1 MQEQSAIL
9 SNLINSVMDAIVSTD
24 ESQNIIMFN
33 HAAELMFGHRAADII
48 GQPLDKLIPAR
59 FRAMHRQHVENFGRT
74 GATTRTMNAP
84 GVSYG
89 LRANGEEFIF
99 EASISKAEVAGE
111 KTYTAILRDITERK
125 EAEKALWEAKE
136 KFQSLVESSSD
147 WIWEVDAN
155 AVYTY
160 ASPKVKD
167 LLGYEPR
174 EVIGRTPFDL
184 MPPEEKVRVGKL
196 FEEIAREKKPFS
208 GIENSNLHKDG
219 HLVILETSGVP
230 VFDNEGGL
238 CGYRGI
244 DRDITERKL
253 VEQAFLESEAKS
265 HAIIEA
271 TPVPLSLND
280 AQGNITYL
288 NQAFVQTIGYTMD
301 DIPTLADWWPRA
313 YPDPQ
318 YRQWVV
324 ETWQNNLDEAKRTN
338 GDFSPIE
345 LNIRCKDG
353 PVRTFIGGATPLQER
368 FAGTHLVT
376 LYDITEHKQAE
387 VELRIASTAFE
398 SQESMV
404 ITDADGVILRVNQ
417 AFTEATGYTAEE
429 AVGQTPR
436 LLKSGRQDADFYR
449 EMWGTLLRT
458 GKWQG
463 EIWDRRKNGE
473 IYPKLLSISAVKGD
487 DGVVTHYVGVDHDIT
502 KRKAAEE
509 EINNLAFYD
518 SLTQLPNRRLL
529 NDRLGKIMA
538 ASKRSGRYGA
548 LMFLDLDN
556 FKPLNDEHGHS
567 VGDSLLVEAARRIA
581 RCVREVDTVARFG
594 GDEFVVVLS
603 ELDEDKAESTA
614 QASIVAEKIRTTLA
628 EPYLLK
634 IQSEGKA
641 ETTVEHH
648 CTSSIG
654 VVLFTDHEASEE
666 DILKWAD
673 MAMYQAKE
681 AGRNQ
686 IRFYEPEA

>member
-1 MQEQSAIL
+1 MQEQSALL
-9 SNLINSVMDAIVSTD
+9 SNLINSAMDAIVSTD

-48 GQPLDKLIPAR
+48 GQPLEKLIPAR
-59 FRAMHRQHVENFGRT
+59 FHARHRQQVDNFGRT

-84 GVSYG
+84 GVSYA

-99 EASISKAEVAGE
+99 EASISKMEVAGI

-125 EAEKALWEAKE
+125 QMEKALHEAKE

-147 WIWEVDAN
+147 WVWEVDAN
-155 AVYTY
+155 GVYTY
-160 ASPKVKD
+160 ASPKIKD
-167 LLGYEPR
+167 LLGYEPH

-184 MPPEEKVRVGKL
+184 MPPEEKVRVARL
-196 FEEIAREKKPFS
+196 FEEIARKQTPFS
-208 GIENSNLHKDG
+208 EIVNSNLHKDG
-219 HLVILETSGVP
+219 HLVVLETSGVP
-230 VFDNEGGL
+230 VFDKEGEF

-244 DRDITERKL
+244 DRDITERKCAEDAL
-253 VEQAFLESEAKS
+253 RENEKLWKLALEGTNQGVWDWNIPEGKVSLSPRWKANLGYAEHEIGNGLEEWSDLLHPDDKPKVMKEVERHFRGETVYYQHEHRMRHKDGRWIWMLDHGK
-265 HAIIEA
+265 
-271 TPVPLSLND
+271 
-280 AQGNITYL
+280 
-288 NQAFVQTIGYTMD
+288 
-301 DIPTLADWWPRA
+301 
-313 YPDPQ
+313 
-318 YRQWVV
+318 VV
-324 ETWQNNLDEAKRTN
+324 ERSAEGK
-338 GDFSPIE
+338 
-345 LNIRCKDG
+345 
-353 PVRTFIGGATPLQER
+353 PLR
-368 FAGTHLVT
+368 MVGTDT
-376 LYDITEHKQAE
+376 DITERKQAE
-387 VELRIASTAFE
+387 EALRIASTAFE

-449 EMWGTLLRT
+449 KMWETLQRT

-473 IYPKLLSISAVKGD
+473 IYPKFLTISAVKGD
-487 DGVVTHYVGVDHDIT
+487 DGVVTHYVGADHDIT

-509 EINNLAFYD
+509 EINTLAFYD

-548 LMFLDLDN
+548 LVFLDLDN

-567 VGDSLLVEAARRIA
+567 VGDLLLVEAARRIA

-603 ELDEDKAESTA
+603 ELDEDRAESA
-614 QASIVAEKIRTTLA
+614 SQASIVAEKIRGTLA
-628 EPYLLK
+628 EPYVLK

-654 VVLFTDHEASEE
+654 VVLFINHEASEE
-666 DILKWAD
+666 DILKWPD
-673 MAMYQAKE
+673 MAIYQVK
-681 AGRNQ
+681 
-686 IRFYEPEA
+686 

>member
-1 MQEQSAIL
+1 MQEQSALL
-9 SNLINSVMDAIVSTD
+9 SNLINSAMDAIVSTD

-48 GQPLDKLIPAR
+48 GQPLEKLIPAR
-59 FRAMHRQHVENFGRT
+59 FHARHRQQVDNFGRT

-84 GVSYG
+84 GVSYA

-99 EASISKAEVAGE
+99 EASISKMEVAGI

-125 EAEKALWEAKE
+125 QMEKALHEAKE

-147 WIWEVDAN
+147 WVWEVDAN
-155 AVYTY
+155 GVYTY
-160 ASPKVKD
+160 ASPKIKD
-167 LLGYEPR
+167 LLGYEPH

-184 MPPEEKVRVGKL
+184 MPPEEKVRVARL
-196 FEEIAREKKPFS
+196 FEEIARKQTPFS
-208 GIENSNLHKDG
+208 EIVNSNLHKDG
-219 HLVILETSGVP
+219 HLVVLETSGVP
-230 VFDNEGGL
+230 VFDKEGEF

-244 DRDITERKL
+244 DRDITERKCAEDAL
-253 VEQAFLESEAKS
+253 RENEKLWKLALEGTNQGVWDWNIPEGKVSLSPRWKANLGYAEHEIGNGLEEWSDRLHPDDKPKVMKEVERHFRGETVYYQHEHRMRHKDGRWIWMLDHGK
-265 HAIIEA
+265 
-271 TPVPLSLND
+271 
-280 AQGNITYL
+280 
-288 NQAFVQTIGYTMD
+288 
-301 DIPTLADWWPRA
+301 
-313 YPDPQ
+313 
-318 YRQWVV
+318 VV
-324 ETWQNNLDEAKRTN
+324 ERSAEGK
-338 GDFSPIE
+338 
-345 LNIRCKDG
+345 
-353 PVRTFIGGATPLQER
+353 PLR
-368 FAGTHLVT
+368 MVGTDT
-376 LYDITEHKQAE
+376 DITERKQAE
-387 VELRIASTAFE
+387 EALRIASTAFE

-449 EMWGTLLRT
+449 KMWETLQRT

-473 IYPKLLSISAVKGD
+473 IYPKFLTISAVKGD
-487 DGVVTHYVGVDHDIT
+487 DGVVTHYVGADHDIT

-509 EINNLAFYD
+509 EINTLAFYD

-548 LMFLDLDN
+548 LVFLDLDN

-567 VGDSLLVEAARRIA
+567 VGDLLLVEAARRIA

-603 ELDEDKAESTA
+603 ELDEDRAESA
-614 QASIVAEKIRTTLA
+614 SQASIVAEKIRGTLA
-628 EPYLLK
+628 EPYVLK

-654 VVLFTDHEASEE
+654 VVLFINHEASEE